1 MSRQTGQQF
10 EMLACQYLQQQGL
23 TLLARNLIFRCGELD
38 LVMQQA
44 STLVIVEV
52 KYRQSAA
59 YGSAA
64 ATVTSSKQQ
73 KLRLAAQVYLQQVR
87 WQGAVRFDVVAIS
100 GHPPYQL
107 DWLKNA
113 F

>member
-10 EMLACQYLQQQGL
+10 EMLACQYLQRQGL
-23 TLLARNLIFRCGELD
+23 LLLGQNLSFRFGELD

-44 STLVIVEV
+44 DTLVLVEV

-64 ATVTSSKQQ
+64 ATVTPGKQH
-73 KLRLAAQVYLQQVR
+73 KLRLAAQAYIQQTR
-87 WQGAVRFDVVAIS
+87 WQGPVRFDVVAIS
-100 GHPPYQL
+100 GEPPYQL
-107 DWLKNA
+107 DWFKNA

>member
-10 EMLACQYLQQQGL
+10 EMLACQYLQRQGL
-23 TLLARNLIFRCGELD
+23 ILLAQNLSFRYGELD
-38 LVMQQA
+38 LVMQHA
-44 STLVIVEV
+44 DTLVIVEV
-52 KYRQSAA
+52 KYRQSAL

-64 ATVTSSKQQ
+64 AAVTAQKQQ
-73 KLRLAAQVYLQQVR
+73 KLRLAAQSYLQQTR

-100 GHPPYQL
+100 GEPPYQL
-107 DWLKNA
+107 DWVKHA